1 MMKYN
6 LALKTGGL
14 MEDPEWHYDN
24 IRVIEADNL
33 IDAKNK
39 YAELT
44 GLVDKP
50 HWNANQQTYFGWQ
63 IVALTDEQKNTTL
76 DFL

>member
-1 MMKYN
+1 
-6 LALKTGGL
+6 

-39 YAELT
+39 YAERT
-44 GLVDKP
+44 GLIDKP

-63 IVALTDEQKNTTL
+63 IVVLTEE
-76 DFL
+76 